1 MATKNQHFVPR
12 VYLKAWET
20 KVETKKEPQKQFDGV
35 FYFEKGDTVGE
46 GATRETILWE
56 PHLYTISFRQL
67 YLAKKCPK
75 VYSFFVD
82 EIFDSMRA
90 NSPQPVYGKLGYSI
104 IKTKHSVRKH
114 LYDIESW
121 DIYYD
126 DGTTARKKALLKA
139 FFFYL
144 VII

>member
-1 MATKNQHFVPR
+1 MATKNQHFVPW

-35 FYFEKGDTVGE
+35 YYFEKGDTVGE

-75 VYSFFVD
+75 VYSF
-82 EIFDSMRA
+82 
-90 NSPQPVYGKLGYSI
+90 LL
-104 IKTKHSVRKH
+104 TKFLIR
-114 LYDIESW
+114 
-121 DIYYD
+121 
-126 DGTTARKKALLKA
+126 
-139 FFFYL
+139 
-144 VII
+144 

>member
-35 FYFEKGDTVGE
+35 YYFEKGDTVGE

-67 YLAKKCPK
+67 SFLRHILMQVVLLHLTIRHFNIYLMLK
-75 VYSFFVD
+75 
-82 EIFDSMRA
+82 
-90 NSPQPVYGKLGYSI
+90 QPI
-104 IKTKHSVRKH
+104 
-114 LYDIESW
+114 
-121 DIYYD
+121 
-126 DGTTARKKALLKA
+126 
-139 FFFYL
+139 
-144 VII
+144 